1 MHGLADRST
10 EILRSGWPID
20 SQIFSSRQQTA
31 NRRSGIS
38 QPAAE
43 LTATLINGGPINL
56 SGPVFVTTVYA
67 IARTETPCGDRI
79 GYHRQRLGWE
89 HCSVQQSSST
99 TPLYYMRHHEDDYID
114 RVA

>member
-38 QPAAE
+38 QPAAKV
-43 LTATLINGGPINL
+43 TATLTLAASAAEATSQSPPCSWSRYEVGL
-56 SGPVFVTTVYA
+56 SVEEV
-67 IARTETPCGDRI
+67 E
-79 GYHRQRLGWE
+79 Q
-89 HCSVQQSSST
+89 SVL
-99 TPLYYMRHHEDDYID
+99 P
-114 RVA
+114 A

>member
-20 SQIFSSRQQTA
+20 SQIFSSRQQQQTA

-43 LTATLINGGPINL
+43 LTATLKMGY
-56 SGPVFVTTVYA
+56 YA
-67 IARTETPCGDRI
+67 FHISLLGCEIA
-79 GYHRQRLGWE
+79 
-89 HCSVQQSSST
+89 
-99 TPLYYMRHHEDDYID
+99 
-114 RVA
+114 